1 MNFFYLFFIF
11 YILLGIFCSSA
22 TGLPC
27 DDGFIEENAL
37 PGEMRTRIS
46 SRELIL
52 PKKPQKEE
60 SLSQKGYSP
69 FWTRGLNEV
78 NEWLAVKEQLTQLK
92 ANPRI
97 THIDYFAGKIPEHLE
112 YIKRSLTS
120 LPKASKRQLALEG
133 LERKAQEAITKK
145 QVTYEW
151 WIKFNYILSKILSPS
166 YRELLDGKISE
177 DEASML
183 MDSLINLFPRR
194 ILMPTIRGGLGIMTF
209 NRTHPLNIHPMGLI
223 RTDRTTHNRPVSP
236 EGFFL
241 HDMGHANRTDHF
253 NSPVHK
259 KFHSLFI
266 ERIEGLPI
274 EKRQNVELIYFVL
287 IHELYVDFIA
297 HPSHIT
303 QLDPTINIYYRD
315 FSDFINLPDSYRQV
329 RQQVRQAIHDFKEI
343 FSQIMEEIT
352 E

>member
-1 MNFFYLFFIF
+1 MNFFYFFSIL
-11 YILLGIFCSSA
+11 YILLGIPSA
-22 TGLPC
+22 MGSPC
-27 DDGFIEENAL
+27 EEDGFTEEQSTL
-37 PGEMRTRIS
+37 KVVRTRIY
-46 SRELIL
+46 SRELTL
-52 PKKPQKEE
+52 PKKVQIEE
-60 SLSQKGYSP
+60 SLKQEGYSP

-78 NEWLAVKEQLTQLK
+78 HEWLAVKKQLTQLK
-92 ANPRI
+92 ANPRV
-97 THIDYFAGKIPEHLE
+97 THIDYFAGKIPEHIE
-112 YIKRSLTS
+112 YVKSSLTS
-120 LPKASKRQLALEG
+120 LPKAGERQLALER
-133 LERKAQEAITKK
+133 LERKAQEAITAKK
-145 QVTYEW
+145 VTYEW
-151 WIKFNYILSKILSPS
+151 WIKFNFILSKILSPS
-166 YRELLDGKISE
+166 YSELLNGKIPE
-177 DEASML
+177 DEASTL
-183 MDSLINLFPRR
+183 MDSLIKLFPGR
-194 ILMPTIRGGLGIMTF
+194 ILIPTLQGGLGIMTF
-209 NRTHPLNIHPMGLI
+209 NRTHPLDIHPMGLI
-223 RTDRTTHNRPVSP
+223 RTDRMTHNRLVSP

-315 FSDFINLPDSYRQV
+315 FTDFIDLPNSYRQA
-329 RQQVRQAIHDFKEI
+329 RLQVEQAINDFKEI